1 MKIRG
6 WVFLVFGLLPLAA
19 SAAAAPND
27 ATTQLSARTRIQPF
41 HGDGPWMEAQFG
53 VTLVNAKTAIIIT
66 DMWDKHWC
74 PSETERVKLLA
85 RRMEPLLDK
94 ARSSGMLIIHAPS
107 STMNFYSDAPGRLL
121 AKDARHT
128 QPPTELK
135 LPEVPLPI
143 DDSDGGCDTPARQ
156 YDAWSREISTL
167 SIEPG
172 DVISDNGEEIYNVL
186 QQRHI
191 ETVLYVGVASDMCVL
206 DRSFGIKQMSR
217 WGVRC
222 ILIRDMTDAMYDSR
236 MKPYVSHARANEMVI
251 QYIEQY
257 WAPTVTSSQ
266 VLGALAGAND
276 QSGKKQ

>member
-1 MKIRG
+1 
-6 WVFLVFGLLPLAA
+6 
-19 SAAAAPND
+19 
-27 ATTQLSARTRIQPF
+27 
-41 HGDGPWMEAQFG
+41 MEAQFG
-53 VTLVNAKTAIIIT
+53 VTLVNTKTAIIIT

-107 STMNFYSDAPGRLL
+107 STMNFYAGTPGRLL
-121 AKDARHT
+121 AKDAPHK
-128 QPPTELK
+128 QPPPGLK

-143 DDSDGGCDTPARQ
+143 DDSDGGCDTPAKQ

-167 SIEPG
+167 AIKPG

-186 QQRHI
+186 QQHHI

-206 DRSFGIKQMSR
+206 DRTFGIKQMSR

-236 MKPYVSHARANEMVI
+236 MKPYVSHTKANDMVI

-257 WAPTVTSSQ
+257 WAPTVTSNQ
-266 VLGALAGAND
+266 VLSALAGAND
-276 QSGKKQ
+276 LSRQKQ

>member
-1 MKIRG
+1 M
-6 WVFLVFGLLPLAA
+6 VFALLPVAA
-19 SAAAAPND
+19 SAAASSND
-27 ATTQLSARTRIQPF
+27 ATTQLSVRTRIQPF
-41 HGDGPWMEAQFG
+41 HSDGSWVEAQFG
-53 VTLVNAKTAIIIT
+53 VTLVNAKTAVIIT
-66 DMWDKHWC
+66 DMWDNHWC
-74 PSETERVKLLA
+74 PSETERVKVLA

-107 STMNFYSDAPGRLL
+107 STMNFYAGTPGRLL
-121 AKDARHT
+121 AKDAPHT
-128 QPPTELK
+128 QPPPELK
-135 LPEVPLPI
+135 LPEMPLPI

-167 SIEPG
+167 SIKPG
-172 DVISDNGEEIYNVL
+172 DVISDNGQEIYNVL
-186 QQRHI
+186 QQHHI

-236 MKPYVSHARANEMVI
+236 MKPYVSHAKANEMVI

-266 VLGALAGAND
+266 LMGALAGASD
-276 QSGKKQ
+276 LSRKKQ